1 MNDTVAPG
9 LDMFPPHFV
18 KVSSKGQV
26 VIPAELR
33 RKIGLE
39 PGQKVAVYVD
49 GEDVVVHPV
58 PENVLESLTGRFA
71 GHGSGTAGLVRDHQ
85 EEIERER
92 RKSAR
97 RLRRSR

>member
-1 MNDTVAPG
+1 
-9 LDMFPPHFV
+9 MFPPHFV

-39 PGQKVAVYVD
+39 PGQEVAVHLD
-49 GEDVVVHPV
+49 GENIVVRPV
-58 PENVLESLTGRFA
+58 PDDLLESLTGRFA
-71 GHGSGTAGLVRDHQ
+71 GRGSGTAGLVRDHQ
-85 EEIERER
+85 EEIEREQ

-97 RLRRSR
+97 RLCRSR